1 MLTKGENMTKRE
13 KPPPTIW
20 EVPDDLWERIE
31 PLIHELDPP
40 KGTGRPRADARRI
53 LDAIIFR
60 FRTGCQWNHIPRV
73 YGDDATIHRTF
84 QQWRRLGL
92 FARMWALLVEECEDL
107 GQVQWEWQS
116 TDAALGKARLGGDHI
131 GPNPTDRGK
140 KGSKRS
146 LLTEGGGGPLSAVV
160 AAANVHDTKLLDQ
173 TLEAIV
179 VARPEPTE
187 EQPQHLCLDKGYDNP
202 TGQAAVEKHDY
213 VGHIRA
219 IGEER
224 LAADKKSIRPAV
236 GSSRELWH
244 GYPNAEASWFATRR
258 KRRTTWH

>member
-1 MLTKGENMTKRE
+1 MSQRKKS
-13 KPPPTIW
+13 PPTIW
-20 EVPDDLWERIE
+20 EVPDDLWERIKL
-31 PLIHELDPP
+31 LIDELDPP
-40 KGTGRPRADARRI
+40 KGTGRPRAEARRI

-60 FRTGCQWNHIPRV
+60 FRTGCQWNHIPGM

-84 QQWRRLGL
+84 QHWRQLGL
-92 FARMWALLVEECEDL
+92 FTRIWAILVEECEEL
-107 GQVQWEWQS
+107 GQVQWEWQAA
-116 TDAALGKARLGGDHI
+116 DAALGKARMGGDQI

-179 VARPEPTE
+179 VERPQATE

-202 TGQAAVEKHDY
+202 TGKAAVEKHEY
-213 VGHIRA
+213 VGHIRS

-224 LAADKKSIRPAV
+224 LAKDKKS
-236 GSSRELWH
+236 
-244 GYPNAEASWFATRR
+244 TRR
-258 KRRTTWH
+258 AAG